1 MNCVLLTHTW
11 RFHLFLQFN
20 NTLAPYTTCNNT
32 NINEKGDRGVWYTE
46 RWADIYLQNARK
58 RLAKE
63 IEGFDLT
70 IEDVYTMQQLC
81 AYEVSYPCV
90 LYRDLIHALQTVA
103 IGYSK
108 FCELFT
114 EEEWE
119 GFDYAWV
126 L

>member
-1 MNCVLLTHTW
+1 
-11 RFHLFLQFN
+11 LQFN
-20 NTLAPYTTCNNT
+20 NTLAPQKTCNNA
-32 NINEKGDRGVWYTE
+32 NINEKGDRGVWYNE
-46 RWADIYLQNARK
+46 HWADIYLQNARK

-63 IEGFDLT
+63 LKGFDLT

-90 LYRDLIHALQTVA
+90 SYRNLIHTLQTVA

-119 GFDYAWV
+119 GFDYA
-126 L
+126 

>member
-1 MNCVLLTHTW
+1 MLPSV
-11 RFHLFLQFN
+11 
-20 NTLAPYTTCNNT
+20 
-32 NINEKGDRGVWYTE
+32 GVRYTE
-46 RWADIYLQNARK
+46 HWADIYLQNARK

-63 IEGFDLT
+63 LKGFDLT

-90 LYRDLIHALQTVA
+90 SYHNLIHTLQTVA

-119 GFDYAWV
+119 GFDYA
-126 L
+126 